1 MLTNKNNQI
10 KIQELTLQKIFTE
23 EDLFPREVTS
33 FEKRDYGFLF
43 YNEQNKDSYD
53 SNHALIYKNKI
64 SDIKLVLKEIID
76 FYKTKNI
83 TPNIYESIFDEDY
96 FEQIKNE
103 LENFGFEIFTE
114 TQRYMVL
121 KEENKIKPNP
131 EIEIKKIDKWNDEY
145 GKEIFEKSNESYW
158 IEVLKKSL
166 LNDNTI
172 FFVAF
177 YKNIPVGMTYAH
189 ITNEVCRVDYLLVSK
204 EYRNMGIARTII
216 IFFVEYCKENKI
228 TTCYLW
234 PDGET
239 AEKIYHEAGFR
250 HVATKK
256 VGRASYKNLT
266 NTKY

>member
-10 KIQELTLQKIFTE
+10 KTQELTLQKIFTE

-64 SDIKLVLKEIID
+64 SDIKFVLKEIID
-76 FYKTKNI
+76 FYTKKNI
-83 TPNIYESIFDEDY
+83 TPNIYESIFDDGY

-103 LENFGFEIFTE
+103 LENFGFETFTE
-114 TQRYMVL
+114 TQRYMIL

-145 GKEIFEKSNESYW
+145 GKEIFEKSNESYG

-166 LNDNTI
+166 
-172 FFVAF
+172 
-177 YKNIPVGMTYAH
+177 
-189 ITNEVCRVDYLLVSK
+189 
-204 EYRNMGIARTII
+204 
-216 IFFVEYCKENKI
+216 
-228 TTCYLW
+228 
-234 PDGET
+234 
-239 AEKIYHEAGFR
+239 
-250 HVATKK
+250 
-256 VGRASYKNLT
+256 
-266 NTKY
+266 

>member
-1 MLTNKNNQI
+1 MEINKNQI
-10 KIQELTLQKIFTE
+10 IIQELTLKKIFTE

-64 SDIKLVLKEIID
+64 NDIKLVLKEIID

-83 TPNIYESIFDEDY
+83 TPNIYQSVFDEGY

-145 GKEIFEKSNESYW
+145 GKEIFEKSNESY
-158 IEVLKKSL
+158 
-166 LNDNTI
+166 
-172 FFVAF
+172 
-177 YKNIPVGMTYAH
+177 
-189 ITNEVCRVDYLLVSK
+189 
-204 EYRNMGIARTII
+204 
-216 IFFVEYCKENKI
+216 
-228 TTCYLW
+228 
-234 PDGET
+234 
-239 AEKIYHEAGFR
+239 
-250 HVATKK
+250 
-256 VGRASYKNLT
+256 
-266 NTKY
+266 